1 VTILIVI
8 NTPLKYVMLKNLLI
22 KKMLKSQLKGVPEAE
37 QEKILKVVS
46 ENPELFGKITK
57 EIQDKVK
64 EGKGQMEASMEVI
77 SQHQAEL
84 KNILQ

>member
-1 VTILIVI
+1 MTILIVI

-37 QEKILKVVS
+37 QEKILKVVR

>member
-1 VTILIVI
+1 MTILIVI